1 MEYEY
6 AAEAHM
12 RWVGSLGAREER
24 WLIRM
29 PTRLVERGD
38 KVAFE
43 PFGRWH
49 KVMVPRL
56 FRWRAWHDYVY
67 LDASNTR
74 GYVRRETA

>member
-1 MEYEY
+1 MIYEY

-12 RWVGSLGAREER
+12 RRDGLER
-24 WLIRM
+24 WLVRI

-43 PFGRWH
+43 PFGAWH
-49 KVMVPRL
+49 KVMVPRV

-67 LDASNTR
+67 LDALKTR
-74 GYVRRETA
+74 GYVRREVV

>member
-1 MEYEY
+1 MIYEY
-6 AAEAHM
+6 VAEAH
-12 RWVGSLGAREER
+12 VRETPFSVDER
-24 WLIRM
+24 WLVRI

-38 KVAFE
+38 RVAFE

-49 KVMVPRL
+49 KVMVPRV

-74 GYVRRETA
+74 GYVRREVV